1 MLNNKT
7 FKELSKVRSTYCVS
21 IYVPAHQTKR
31 GMESK
36 SFFKRMLSDAR
47 EELAKQ
53 GLEEKAAHR
62 FLFNAYE
69 LLNEPLYWKDMQ
81 YALGIFIADGFFKM
95 LKIPYEAGPYYTVA
109 ERFYLR
115 PLIPAVNGE
124 SVFYVLAMPEA
135 GPRLYEGGPYALQ
148 PVGADEMLPGSMA
161 EALAESSQEGNVQ
174 RQSGQSAF
182 ETPIFK
188 GNEGELGSEHQLKQL
203 KRFFYQVDQGVN
215 AIIGEERAPL
225 VLAMPDYMA
234 PVYKE
239 TSDYLDIAPVHVSG
253 EPKEANLNALHS
265 KALEIVNNYFRDGQQ
280 AQARLFKE
288 QNEGEGASS
297 SVLEILPKAAEGKV
311 QTLFVARNRHSW
323 GQYDEEKN
331 AVELFKENKPKSL
344 DLMSLA
350 ATYTHLHGGKV
361 YILPAEEMPQPS
373 ANICAIY
380 R

>member
-1 MLNNKT
+1 
-7 FKELSKVRSTYCVS
+7 
-21 IYVPAHQTKR
+21 
-31 GMESK
+31 
-36 SFFKRMLSDAR
+36 
-47 EELAKQ
+47 
-53 GLEEKAAHR
+53 
-62 FLFNAYE
+62 
-69 LLNEPLYWKDMQ
+69 
-81 YALGIFIADGFFKM
+81 
-95 LKIPYEAGPYYTVA
+95 
-109 ERFYLR
+109 
-115 PLIPAVNGE
+115 
-124 SVFYVLAMPEA
+124 
-135 GPRLYEGGPYALQ
+135 
-148 PVGADEMLPGSMA
+148 
-161 EALAESSQEGNVQ
+161 
-174 RQSGQSAF
+174 
-182 ETPIFK
+182 
-188 GNEGELGSEHQLKQL
+188 
-203 KRFFYQVDQGVN
+203 
-215 AIIGEERAPL
+215 
-225 VLAMPDYMA
+225 
-234 PVYKE
+234 
-239 TSDYLDIAPVHVSG
+239 G